1 MTMGFSDYLIA
12 LLVAFLAHVALAVGF
27 GFDEGALLKRGF
39 DGGGPIVIGSLS
51 DLVSSELGAEDFAE
65 IEEAVQAE
73 EVEAIEE
80 MMPAEEIIEPDKV
93 EEVPSD
99 IIEQVSDTIQ
109 ELESKPPE
117 KKKRITRDTSS
128 SARRIGARKAVRSS
142 GGRGEGGQAL
152 RSNYKGRII
161 AHLRRHR
168 QYPREAK
175 RRGIKG
181 TARMRFT
188 LNALGRVLNSRL
200 IASSGSAVLDKGARS
215 TVKRANPFPPFPKGL
230 NKSRWTFTVPI
241 RFNVR

>member
-1 MTMGFSDYLIA
+1 MTMGFSEYLIA
-12 LLVAFLAHVALAVGF
+12 LLVALLAHVALAVGF
-27 GFDEGALLKRGF
+27 GFDEGEALKRGF
-39 DGGGPIVIGSLS
+39 DDGGPIVIGSLS
-51 DLVSSELGAEDFAE
+51 DWVSSELGPEDLAE
-65 IEEAVQAE
+65 IEEAPQVE

-80 MMPAEEIIEPDKV
+80 MEPVEEIIEPENV

-99 IIEQVSDTIQ
+99 IIEQVSDTIP
-109 ELESKPPE
+109 ELESKPIK
-117 KKKRITRDTSS
+117 KKKRTTRNVFN
-128 SARRIGARKAVRSS
+128 AKKKAQSR
-142 GGRGEGGQAL
+142 GGRGEGGRAL

-168 QYPREAK
+168 QYPKEAK

-188 LNALGRVLNSRL
+188 LNALGRILSSRL
-200 IASSGSAVLDKGARS
+200 IASSGSTILDKGARS